1 MQESSNLKR
10 LRSKFQ
16 LNFDQAFPYLMVA
29 PTIAIIGI
37 LIIYPIITGIR
48 LSFYDY
54 TLVMPVKPYIG
65 FRNYLNLLSDLRFL
79 SILGNTMLFAVL
91 SVAISTVIGLLVALF
106 LSRSSRVIGI
116 YRSIGFLPWITPLIV
131 IAYIWVWMF
140 SKNFSPINTV
150 LMKFHIIDEPVAFL
164 GALDIKF
171 LGLGLPFWSVL
182 TVRVWFSFPFK
193 MIMFL
198 AGLQSIP
205 QRLYDAARVDGAN
218 KLQQFLH
225 ITLPALVPIMFVV
238 VALSTIWNLSHFPTN
253 YLMTAGGPQDST
265 NVTPIFI
272 YNQAFIHYKMGL
284 ASAGGVIILILA
296 GVIGYIY
303 MKYFSKGEE

>member
-10 LRSKFQ
+10 LRFKFQ
-16 LNFDQAFPYLMVA
+16 LSFDQAFPYLMVA
-29 PTIAIIGI
+29 PTVAVIGT

-79 SILGNTMLFAVL
+79 FILGNTVLFAVL
-91 SVAISTVIGLLVALF
+91 SVAISAGIGLLVALF
-106 LSRSSRVIGI
+106 LNRSSKVIGI
-116 YRSIGFLPWITPLIV
+116 YRSIGFLPWITPMIV
-131 IAYIWVWMF
+131 IAYVWVWMF
-140 SKNFSPINTV
+140 SKSFSPLNTV
-150 LMKFHIIDEPVAFL
+150 LMKLRIIDEPVAFL
-164 GALDIKF
+164 GDLDIKF
-171 LGLGLPFWSVL
+171 LGLSLPFWSVL

-193 MIMFL
+193 TIMFL

-205 QRLYDAARVDGAN
+205 QTIYDAARVDGAN
-218 KLQQFLH
+218 KLQQFRH
-225 ITLPALVPIMFVV
+225 ITLPALMPVVFVV

-253 YLMTAGGPQDST
+253 YLMTSGGPQDST
-265 NVTPIFI
+265 NVIPIFI
-272 YNQAFIHYKMGL
+272 YNRAFIHYKMGL
-284 ASAGGVIILILA
+284 ASAAGVIILILA

-303 MKYFSKGEE
+303 MKYMSRGEE